1 MNEHEKHALIKK
13 PHMRE
18 HMLYYSLYM
27 KYIEKAK
34 TREAEQKAEK
44 QSLRTKSRYGDLLW
58 TLEGGIWGGD
68 GTVLKLNMVMV
79 V

>member
-13 PHMRE
+13 PHMKE

-34 TREAEQKAEK
+34 TMEAEQKAEK
-44 QSLRTKSRYGDLLW
+44 VDK
-58 TLEGGIWGGD
+58 
-68 GTVLKLNMVMV
+68 K
-79 V
+79 